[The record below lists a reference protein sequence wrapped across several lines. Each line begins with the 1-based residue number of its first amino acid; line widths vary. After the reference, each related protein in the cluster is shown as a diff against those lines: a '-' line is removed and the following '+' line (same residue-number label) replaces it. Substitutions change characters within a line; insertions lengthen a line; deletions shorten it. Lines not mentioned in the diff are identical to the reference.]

1 MCMNKMLCGD
11 MNYFLEPLSPD
22 KNQNIQISPEEY
34 KAYLEAKAQLIETI
48 LFEEKMQY
56 VLSNYRDYEECLLKA
71 ALTDLMGEKKTYHEF
86 QRERGEINR
95 MVVNFLASA
104 RAYLDHGGHHL
115 KKILKADAVP
125 DFFPLT
131 KANHYDSSFSYRM
144 MEALRNYTQHRGFP
158 VHMVSFKRSWVG
170 ESESEKNLEF
180 TIAPKIRVEELIA
193 DRKFKK
199 SVASEL
205 EDKGERLALTQ
216 MLRDYVERLS
226 LIHDVTQKKTQES
239 SQQALNMVSSALDR
253 VKHEFGPDAVKPGIA
268 VICRSEGAGSD
279 NDASSSLIPEFAE
292 RYRVLTDANK
302 PIKNLSKCYVS
313 GKAEK

>member
-1 MCMNKMLCGD
+1 
-11 MNYFLEPLSPD
+11 MNYFLEPLIPD
-22 KNQNIQISPEEY
+22 KNQHIQIDPEEY
-34 KAYLEAKAQLIETI
+34 KSYLEAKAQLIETI

-56 VLSNYRDYEECLLKA
+56 VLSNYRDYEEYLLRA

-115 KKILKADAVP
+115 QKILQVDTVP
-125 DFFPLT
+125 NFFPSI
-131 KANHYDSSFSYRM
+131 KANQYDSSFSYRM

-158 VHMVSFKRSWVG
+158 IHMVSFKRSWVG
-170 ESESEKNLEF
+170 ETESEKSLEF
-180 TIAPKIRVEELIA
+180 TIAPKIQVEEVVA
-193 DRKFKK
+193 DKKFKR
-199 SVASEL
+199 SVAKEL

-226 LIHDVTQKKTQES
+226 HIHGITQKEIQES
-239 SQQALNMVSSALDR
+239 SQQALGIVSSALDR
-253 VKHEFGPDAVKPGIA
+253 VKHEFGPDAVNPGIA
-268 VICRSEGAGSD
+268 IICQSD
-279 NDASSSLIPEFAE
+279 GDDSHNGASSSLIPEFSE
-292 RYRVLTDANK
+292 RYLALSDANK
-302 PIKNLSKCYVS
+302 PINNLSKRYVS